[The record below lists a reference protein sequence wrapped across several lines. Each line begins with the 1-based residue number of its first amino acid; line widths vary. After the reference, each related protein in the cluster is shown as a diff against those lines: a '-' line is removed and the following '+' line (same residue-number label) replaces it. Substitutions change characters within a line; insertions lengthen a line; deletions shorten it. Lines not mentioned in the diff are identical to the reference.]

1 MSDERPARWPAAL
14 AIVVVLAAVMAWG
27 PWFLLGLPAILLVP
41 ALRRSLR
48 AWRWWR
54 VIGAWVLVAAALT
67 LLVIVIPDGR
77 LPIPQGPG
85 LLVGPSYVGK
95 PATPQPIGLVAIPDS
110 PAMAPA
116 GRNSM
121 HNDAWATDAYTWAG
135 PLGKDPEVD
144 TAWYG
149 IEECATLAF
158 DSHDRMIALCGD
170 IKGPVMHVLD
180 TETMRA
186 LATRRLPERKPSAE
200 GKKPW
205 EDLCGGAYFY
215 LDQDDR
221 AVVATTDQRVLV
233 LTTSD
238 ADDKPELRQAESFD
252 LDEQIPDKD
261 CLIALMPDWSGR
273 VWWVT
278 QRGLVGALD
287 TGSGTSQVFDTHE
300 QIANS
305 LAADEN
311 GGIYVVTVQGFY
323 RFVADGQGKPT
334 VAWRASYDRGSRQKP
349 GQLSQGSGTT
359 PTVLPGDLV
368 AITDNADPRMNVVFY
383 RRSTGAEVCKAP
395 VFANDRSA
403 SDNSLVVVGPSS
415 VVVENNY
422 GYSSPLS
429 AMLGRRTT
437 PGFARVDADGGTC
450 KVAWTSKENG
460 PTSVAKSSLETGLVY
475 AYTKRPSRL
484 GVDTWYLTAIDARTG
499 RTAFSVRT
507 GTGALMNNHYAA
519 VTLAPDGAAFIA
531 TPAGMVRVRDRR

>member
-1 MSDERPARWPAAL
+1 MGDRRARRRPAAL
-14 AIVVVLAAVMAWG
+14 AILVVLAAVLAWG
-27 PWFLLGLPAILLVP
+27 PWFLIGLPAILLVP
-41 ALRRSLR
+41 SLRRSLR

-54 VIGAWVLVAAALT
+54 VIGLGLAAVVAISLV
-67 LLVIVIPDGR
+67 VIAVPDGR

-85 LLVGPSYVGK
+85 LLVGPSYVGRAAK
-95 PATPQPIGLVAIPDS
+95 PRPIEGVAIPDS
-110 PAMAPA
+110 PSMAPA

-158 DSHDRMIALCGD
+158 DARDRMVALCGD
-170 IKGPVMHVLD
+170 IEGPVMHVLD
-180 TETMRA
+180 TETLHA
-186 LATRRLPERKPSAE
+186 LATKRLPDRKPSAE

-215 LDQDDR
+215 LDAADR

-238 ADDKPELRQAESFD
+238 DDGKPRLRQVESHD
-252 LDEQIPDKD
+252 LGEQIPDKD

-273 VWWVT
+273 IWWVT
-278 QRGLVGALD
+278 QKGLVGALD
-287 TGSGTSQVFDTHE
+287 PATGASRVFDTHE

-305 LAADEN
+305 LAADED
-311 GGIYVVTVQGFY
+311 GGIYVVTVRGLY
-323 RFVADGQGKPT
+323 RFVADEEGRPAVT
-334 VAWRASYDRGSRQKP
+334 WWASYDRGSRQKP

-368 AITDNADPRMNVVFY
+368 AITDNADPQMNVVFY

-395 VFANDRSA
+395 VFAGGRSA
-403 SDNSLVVVGPSS
+403 SDNSLVVVGPAS

-422 GYSSPLS
+422 GYASPLS
-429 AMLGRRTT
+429 AMFGRRTT

-450 KVAWTSKENG
+450 RVAWTSPENG
-460 PTSVAKSSLETGLVY
+460 PTSVAKSSLATGLVY

-484 GVDTWYLTAIDARTG
+484 GVDAWYLTAIDARTG

-519 VTLAPDGAAFIA
+519 VTIAPDGAAFIA
-531 TPAGMVRVRDRR
+531 TPAGMVRVRDRG